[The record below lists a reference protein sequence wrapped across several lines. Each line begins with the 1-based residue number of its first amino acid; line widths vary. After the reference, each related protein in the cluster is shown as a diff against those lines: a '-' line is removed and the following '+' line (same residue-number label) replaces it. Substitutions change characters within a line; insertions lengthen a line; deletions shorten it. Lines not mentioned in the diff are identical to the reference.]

1 MAEDHLRRTIASLA
15 LVLAWLAP
23 FAIFAAEEPPQPT
36 GPIPHG
42 HKDVTLALAGHYKLD
57 PDHAGV
63 IARVSHV
70 GFSRSV
76 FRFDRVSGELA
87 WDPKQIYRSKLSAE
101 VETGSIA
108 TNVANFAA
116 QLAGPKYLNAP
127 AFPKAIFVST
137 AFRPIDAT
145 HGKVDGTFTLMG
157 KSKPVTFDVSLVG
170 AGPFFGHYV
179 IGIHAETSINPQDF
193 GLPDVFDEP
202 IELVI
207 DTEFNRPA

>member
-1 MAEDHLRRTIASLA
+1 MMRSLIVALA
-15 LVLAWLAP
+15 LLTPMVA
-23 FAIFAAEEPPQPT
+23 FAAEEAPPP

-42 HKDVTLALAGHYKLD
+42 QKDVSLALAGTYKLD
-57 PDHAGV
+57 PAHTAI

-76 FRFDRVSGELA
+76 FRFERVTGELN
-87 WDPKQIYRSKLSAE
+87 WDPKEIDKSKLTAS

-108 TNVANFAA
+108 SPVANFAA
-116 QLAGPKYLNAP
+116 QLAGPKYLNAVQ
-127 AFPKAIFVST
+127 FPNATFVST
-137 AFRPIDAT
+137 AFRRSDAT
-145 HGKVDGTFTLMG
+145 HGKVIGVFTLMG
-157 KSKPVTFDVSLVG
+157 KSQPVTFDVSLVG

-179 IGIHAETSINPQDF
+179 IGIHAETAIKPQDF
-193 GLPDVFDEP
+193 GMPAVFDEP

>member
-1 MAEDHLRRTIASLA
+1 MHRIVASLGLTLA
-15 LVLAWLAP
+15 LLAP
-23 FAIFAAEEPPQPT
+23 LAVFAAEEPPTPP

-42 HKDVTLALAGHYKLD
+42 HKDATLALAGDYKLD

-87 WDPKQIYRSKLSAE
+87 WDPKQISRSRLSVA
-101 VETGSIA
+101 VETNSIA
-108 TNVANFAA
+108 TNVADFAA
-116 QLAGPKYLNAP
+116 LLAGPKYLNAP
-127 AFPKAIFVST
+127 AFPIATFVST
-137 AFRPIDAT
+137 AFRPRDAT
-145 HGKVDGTFTLMG
+145 HGTVDGVFTLMG
-157 KSKPVTFDVSLVG
+157 KSRPVTFEVTLVG

-179 IGIHAETSINPQDF
+179 IGVHAEASINPQDY

-207 DTEFNRPA
+207 DTEFNRSA

>member
-1 MAEDHLRRTIASLA
+1 MQRTMAPLA
-15 LVLAWLAP
+15 LALALLAP
-23 FAIFAAEEPPQPT
+23 FAIFAAEEPPPPP

-42 HKDVTLALAGHYKLD
+42 HKDATLALAGNYKLD

-70 GFSRSV
+70 GFSHSV

-87 WDPKQIYRSKLSAE
+87 WDPKQISRSKLSAE
-101 VETGSIA
+101 VDTGSIA

-127 AFPKAIFVST
+127 AFPKATFVST
-137 AFRPIDAT
+137 AFRPTDAT

-157 KSKPVTFDVSLVG
+157 KSKPVTFDVTLVG

-179 IGIHAETSINPQDF
+179 IGIHAEASINPQDF

>member
-1 MAEDHLRRTIASLA
+1 MHRTIASLTLA
-15 LVLAWLAP
+15 LTLLAP
-23 FAIFAAEEPPQPT
+23 IGIFAAEEPPPPP

-42 HKDVTLALAGHYKLD
+42 HKDLTLALAGNYKLD

-63 IARVSHV
+63 IVRVSHL

-76 FRFDRVSGELA
+76 FRFDRVSAELS
-87 WDPKQIYRSKLSAE
+87 WDPKQISRSKLSAA
-101 VETGSIA
+101 VETASIA

-127 AFPKAIFVST
+127 AFPKATFVST
-137 AFRPIDAT
+137 AFRPTDAT
-145 HGKVDGTFTLMG
+145 HGKVDGIFTLMG
-157 KSKPVTFDVSLVG
+157 RSKPVSFDVSLVG
-170 AGPFFGHYV
+170 AGPFYGHYV

-207 DTEFNRPA
+207 DTEFNRPV

>member
-1 MAEDHLRRTIASLA
+1 MHRIIFSLAMSLA
-15 LVLAWLAP
+15 LLAP
-23 FAIFAAEEPPQPT
+23 SISLADEPPPPP

-42 HKDVTLALAGHYKLD
+42 QKDVTLALAGIYKLD
-57 PDHAGV
+57 PDHTGV
-63 IARVSHV
+63 IVRVSHV

-76 FRFDRVSGELA
+76 FRFDRVSGALN
-87 WDPKQIYRSKLSAE
+87 WDPKEITKCKLTAT
-101 VETGSIA
+101 VETSSISSP
-108 TNVANFAA
+108 VANFAA
-116 QLAGPKYLNAP
+116 QLVGPKYLNATT
-127 AFPKAIFVST
+127 FPKATFTST
-137 AFRPIDAT
+137 AFRGIDAT

-157 KSKPVTFDVSLVG
+157 KTKPVTFDVSLVG

-202 IELVI
+202 IELAI

>member
-1 MAEDHLRRTIASLA
+1 MHNSLLRRAALA
-15 LVLAWLAP
+15 LALLAP
-23 FAIFAAEEPPQPT
+23 LAIARADETPPP

-42 HKDVTLALAGHYKLD
+42 HKDVTLALAGDYKID

-63 IARVSHV
+63 IARVSHL

-76 FRFDRVSGELA
+76 FRFDRVSGELS
-87 WDPKQIYRSKLSAE
+87 WDPKEITRSKLSAT
-101 VETGSIA
+101 VEPGSIVS
-108 TNVANFAA
+108 NVAHFAA
-116 QLAGPKYLNAP
+116 DLAGPKYLNSP
-127 AFPKAIFVST
+127 AFPNATFVST

-145 HGKVDGTFTLMG
+145 HGKVDGIFTLMG
-157 KSKPVTFDVSLVG
+157 KAKPVTFDVSLVG
-170 AGPFFGHYV
+170 AGPFFGRYV

-193 GLPDVFDEP
+193 GLPAVFDEP